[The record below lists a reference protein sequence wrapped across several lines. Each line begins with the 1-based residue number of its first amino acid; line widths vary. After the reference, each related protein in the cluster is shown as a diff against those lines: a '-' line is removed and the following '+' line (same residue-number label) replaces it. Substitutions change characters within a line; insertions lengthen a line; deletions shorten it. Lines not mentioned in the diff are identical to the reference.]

1 MKRTTLIIFLSL
13 LTAATFGQKAKID
26 SVQALI
32 KQDSNDTIKVAHL
45 NYLASLYSIQKKFK
59 EAEKHLLNSLSLAET
74 TTSLNAMATV
84 HYDLSELYRETGK
97 PAKELEHYKDYI
109 LLRDSIV
116 SNEKNNSSLSKAD
129 TIKTE
134 AEATTEKS
142 KKIAILAIL
151 VSALLLFFTIRFL
164 LRLTKANKLNKLLIE
179 QQQPLRTSNEELNK
193 KKAELEGFGVQQK
206 QILEEQ
212 KQMIEKY
219 SPIVSS
225 SEELKKQ
232 VVDLKEN
239 SREQK
244 QLLEKYTPIINVD
257 AELTKRKN
265 ELSNIISDYEKNL
278 AKQQE
283 LQKEVNL
290 LEENL
295 ENIDYGFYKPHYPFK
310 TSTEYKIEMEKVT
323 DNLKEMIKNNEAAIC
338 KVEWTVGDSKTE
350 GKKMIKQMTK
360 LMLRAFNGESDSA
373 IARVSWS
380 NVVTMEAR
388 INKSYETINNFGE
401 TMQITIAE
409 NYKDL
414 KLKELY
420 LNFELEEKQY
430 KEKEEQRKI
439 KEQMREEEKAQK
451 EMERAM
457 KDAQDEE
464 KRYEKAL
471 EKAKQ
476 DVEQAKGKELD
487 ELNEKIRIYEE
498 RLQNAHENKE
508 RAVSRA
514 QLTKSGYVYVISNIG
529 SFGENIYKI
538 GMTRRLDPQDRVDE
552 LGDASVPFD
561 FDVHGFIY
569 SENAPQLEYDL
580 HTHFEMKRVNLVNYR
595 TEFFKVSIDE
605 IEVRVK
611 ELNLKVELTKLAMA
625 KEYRETVSL
634 IQANNTVKS

>member
-13 LTAATFGQKAKID
+13 LTAATFGQRAKID

-45 NYLASLYSIQKKFK
+45 NYLASLYSKQKKFK
-59 EAEKHLLNSLSLAET
+59 DAEKQLLNSLSLAET
-74 TTSLNAMATV
+74 IGSLNAIATV
-84 HYDLSELYRETGK
+84 HYDLSELYRTTGK

-109 LLRDSIV
+109 LLRDSIA
-116 SNEKNNSSLSKAD
+116 SNEKNSASLSELD
-129 TIKTE
+129 TTKKE
-134 AEATTEKS
+134 AEADTTKIRN
-142 KKIAILAIL
+142 IAIGAIAI
-151 VSALLLFFTIRFL
+151 ALLLLYLTFRFL
-164 LRLTKANKLNKLLIE
+164 KRLLTANKQNKQLTEE
-179 QQQPLRTSNEELNK
+179 QQPIRTSNEELQK
-193 KKAELEGFGVQQK
+193 KKAELEEFTAQ
-206 QILEEQ
+206 Q
-212 KQMIEKY
+212 KQMIEQQKQMLEKY
-219 SPIVSS
+219 SPIINLDG
-225 SEELKKQ
+225 EL
-232 VVDLKEN
+232 
-239 SREQK
+239 S
-244 QLLEKYTPIINVD
+244 
-257 AELTKRKN
+257 KRKN
-265 ELSNIISDYEKNL
+265 DLSNIISEYEKNL
-278 AKQQE
+278 IKHQE
-283 LQKEVNL
+283 LQKEVTL

-310 TSTEYKIEMEKVT
+310 TSTEYKIELEKVT
-323 DNLKEMIKNNEAAIC
+323 DNLKEMIKSNEAAIC
-338 KVEWTVGDSKTE
+338 KVEWTVGDSKSD
-350 GKKMIKQMTK
+350 GKRMMKQMTK

-373 IARVSWS
+373 IAKVSWS

-388 INKSYETINNFGE
+388 INKSYETVNNFGE
-401 TMQITIAE
+401 TMQISIAE
-409 NYKDL
+409 KYKDL

-439 KEQMREEEKAQK
+439 KEQMREEEKAQR
-451 EMERAM
+451 EMEREM
-457 KDAQDEE
+457 KEVQEEE
-464 KRYEKAL
+464 KRYERAL

-476 DVEQAKGKELD
+476 EVEQAKGKELD
-487 ELNEKIRIYEE
+487 DLNEKIKMYEE
-498 RLQNAHENKE
+498 KLQNAHENK
-508 RAVSRA
+508 RAISRA

-569 SENAPQLEYDL
+569 SENAPELENHL
-580 HTHFEMKRVNLVNYR
+580 HTHFEMKRVNLVNHR

-605 IEVRVK
+605 IEVRVR

-634 IQANNTVKS
+634 IQANNSVKS